1 MSAPLPPKP
10 LVPPTP
16 PGAEAPPKR
25 VVVFSVSFS
34 PWERLLRAWQRY
46 ADWLAEQSGKRLAV
60 LALLALI
67 VTSILSNLPPFSTR
81 WGRTTT
87 TVLQL
92 PRGAVGDRSTEGDV
106 EVHIGG
112 DGVRVKRKQANAS
125 AATDEAPATSDAAA
139 SKGDAV
145 DAPVA
150 ASSAPVPPVPPAPQ
164 AKTVVVREG
173 FSLGEHMMSLTLLL
187 IFGSLI
193 VRVMGVGRRRA
204 EVQAAEATERAE
216 HEQLQRQLMQAR
228 LAAMQAQVEPHF
240 LFNTLATID
249 HLIETDPARASRMQ
263 KQLIALLRARLPHL
277 RDGAVAAVSNLG
289 SEMDMVLPYLEILKM
304 RMEERLQVQI
314 DVPEG
319 LRSAEFPPL
328 MLQSLVENA
337 IAHGLE
343 PKDVGGSLH
352 IAAQVSDGRLCV
364 TVADTGLGFGEGATA
379 GTGLGLA
386 NIRERL
392 HMLYGDRAELRI
404 ERNQPAGTRVQ
415 LCVPYTHRASA
426 SGASA

>member
-1 MSAPLPPKP
+1 M
-10 LVPPTP
+10 P
-16 PGAEAPPKR
+16 PGGEAPPKR
-25 VVVFSVSFS
+25 VVALSVSFS

-46 ADWLAEQSGKRLAV
+46 ADWLAVQSWKRLAV
-60 LALLALI
+60 LAVLALI
-67 VTSILSNLPPFSTR
+67 VTGILSDLPPFSTR

-92 PRGAVGDRSTEGDV
+92 PRDAVGERSADGDV

-125 AATDEAPATSDAAA
+125 AATDEAPAPSDAAG
-139 SKGDAV
+139 SKDEAADGAG
-145 DAPVA
+145 APVA
-150 ASSAPVPPVPPAPQ
+150 AGSASVPPLPPVPPAPQ
-164 AKTVVVREG
+164 AKTVVMREG
-173 FSLGEHMMSLTLLL
+173 FSVGEHMMSLTLLL
-187 IFGSLI
+187 IFASLI

-364 TVADTGLGFGEGATA
+364 MVADTGLGFGEGATA

-404 ERNQPAGTRVQ
+404 ERNEPAGTRVQ
-415 LCVPYTHRASA
+415 LCVPYTHRAPNP
-426 SGASA
+426 GASA

>member
-1 MSAPLPPKP
+1 MPPS
-10 LVPPTP
+10 
-16 PGAEAPPKR
+16 GEAPPNR
-25 VVVFSVSFS
+25 VVAFSVSFS
-34 PWERLLRAWQRY
+34 PGERLLRAWQRY
-46 ADWLAEQSGKRLAV
+46 ADWLAVQSWKRLALLAV
-60 LALLALI
+60 LALI
-67 VTSILSNLPPFSTR
+67 VTGILSDLPPFSTR
-81 WGRTTT
+81 WGRATT

-92 PRGAVGDRSTEGDV
+92 PRETGDASVAEGDV

-112 DGVRVKRKQANAS
+112 DGVRVKRKQPSAS
-125 AATDEAPATSDAAA
+125 AATDAASAAADAA
-139 SKGDAV
+139 DAAGRAGEAA

-150 ASSAPVPPVPPAPQ
+150 AGSAPVPPLPPGPPAPQ
-164 AKTVVVREG
+164 AKTVVMREG

-193 VRVMGVGRRRA
+193 VRIMGVGRRRA

-364 TVADTGLGFGEGATA
+364 TVADTGLGFGEGVTA

-392 HMLYGDRAELRI
+392 QMLYGDRAELRI

-415 LCVPYTHRASA
+415 LCVPYTHRAPTMGVSA
-426 SGASA
+426 

>member
-1 MSAPLPPKP
+1 M
-10 LVPPTP
+10 P
-16 PGAEAPPKR
+16 PGGEAPPKR
-25 VVVFSVSFS
+25 VVAVSVSFS
-34 PWERLLRAWQRY
+34 PWERLLRGWQRY
-46 ADWLAEQSGKRLAV
+46 ADWLAVQSWKRLAV
-60 LALLALI
+60 LAVLALI
-67 VTSILSNLPPFSTR
+67 VTGILSDLPPFSTR

-92 PRGAVGDRSTEGDV
+92 PRDAVGDRSAEGDV

-125 AATDEAPATSDAAA
+125 AATDEAPAASDAAG
-139 SKGDAV
+139 SKGKAADVV

-150 ASSAPVPPVPPAPQ
+150 AGSEPVPPLPPVPPAPQ
-164 AKTVVVREG
+164 AKTVVMREG
-173 FSLGEHMMSLTLLL
+173 FSVGEHMMSLTLLL
-187 IFGSLI
+187 IFASLI

-404 ERNQPAGTRVQ
+404 ERNEPAGTRVQ
-415 LCVPYTHRASA
+415 LCVPYTHRAPNP
-426 SGASA
+426 GASA